1 MSEPEGAITVL
12 MPGKLIDGVHEAP
25 LEGMA
30 VGIGAGRI
38 LWVGRRGDVEASRSD
53 ATREVL
59 EFPDA
64 TLLPGLF
71 DCHTHTNMPGDGRTG
86 EEVDNDDNDDIRL
99 LRSARNVGD
108 HLSTGVTTL
117 CDCGSWNNTAFS
129 LKGGLAQGLLHGP
142 RTMVSGPPLTIT
154 GGHLWFMGG
163 EVDGEDGIRAAV
175 RGRVKDGADF
185 IKVAASGGSTLTSDP
200 YRASFSL
207 DELTVLVDEAH
218 QRNRPVLAHCRC
230 TESINFALD
239 AGVDAILH
247 CFFADADGSYRYDE
261 PTADRL
267 AESQVFL
274 NPTMHL
280 GRVSRA
286 YLERVRQQRAFTPAE
301 QERWERSNRMGG
313 VAMEQFGRL
322 ISAGV
327 RLAGGSDCG
336 WGSYPFGDF
345 QGEIIAMRDAG
356 LTPMQAIHA
365 GTRNPAE
372 ALGVLPETGTIEPG
386 KSADLLVVDGDPAA
400 DIEDLRRVK
409 AVFRQGN
416 PVPSAHPAAHPAVN
430 AG

>member
-1 MSEPEGAITVL
+1 MSDPRDTLTVIF
-12 MPGKLIDGVHEAP
+12 PGKLIDGAGDTS

-30 VGIGAGRI
+30 VGISEGRI
-38 LWVGRRGDVEASRSD
+38 LWVGPRGEVESSLSD
-53 ATREVL
+53 ARREIL
-59 EFPDA
+59 EFPEC
-64 TLLPGLF
+64 TLMPGLF
-71 DCHTHTNMPGDGRTG
+71 DLHTHTNMPGDGRTG
-86 EEVDNDDNDDIRL
+86 EEVDNDDSDDIRL
-99 LRSARNVGD
+99 LRSARNIGEA
-108 HLSTGVTTL
+108 LSTGVTSL

-129 LKGGLAQGLLHGP
+129 LKEGLSQHLFRGP
-142 RTMVSGPPLTIT
+142 RTLVSGPPLTIT

-163 EVDGEDGIRAAV
+163 ETDGIDSIRATV
-175 RGRVKDGADF
+175 RERVKQGADF

-207 DELTVLVDEAH
+207 EELRALVDEAH
-218 QRNRPVLAHCRC
+218 NRNKPVLAHCRC

-247 CFFADADGSYRYDE
+247 CFFTDSDGSYRYDE

-286 YLERVRQQRAFTPAE
+286 HLERIRQHRAFTPAE
-301 QERWERSNRMGG
+301 EVRWERSNRTAGS
-313 VAMEQFGRL
+313 AMEQFGRL

-345 QGEIIAMRDAG
+345 QGEVIAMRDAG
-356 LTPMQAIHA
+356 LTPMQAIQA
-365 GTRNPAE
+365 GTRNPA
-372 ALGVLPETGTIEPG
+372 AAVGLLDETGTIEPG

-400 DIEDLRRVK
+400 DIEALRLVK
-409 AVFRQGN
+409 AVFKQGTRVDPVRQ
-416 PVPSAHPAAHPAVN
+416 AVN
-430 AG
+430 LG

>member
-1 MSEPEGAITVL
+1 MTDTQGAITVIF
-12 MPGKLIDGVHEAP
+12 PEKLIDGVGDTP

-30 VGIGAGRI
+30 VGISEGRI
-38 LWVGRRGDVEASRSD
+38 LWVGRRGDVEASQSE
-53 ATREVL
+53 APREIL
-59 EFPDA
+59 EYTDC

-71 DCHTHTNMPGDGRTG
+71 DLHTHTNMPGDGRTG
-86 EEVDNDDNDDIRL
+86 EEVDTDDSDDIRL
-99 LRSARNVGD
+99 LRSAKNVGEA
-108 HLSTGVTTL
+108 LATGVTSL

-129 LKGGLAQGLLHGP
+129 LKEGLAQNLFDGP
-142 RTMVSGPPLTIT
+142 RTLVSGPPLTIT

-163 EVDGEDGIRAAV
+163 EADGVDSIRATV
-175 RGRVKDGADF
+175 RERVKQGADF

-200 YRASFSL
+200 YRAAFCL
-207 DELTVLVDEAH
+207 EELRVLVDEAH
-218 QRNRPVLAHCRC
+218 NRNKPVLAHCRC

-247 CFFADADGSYRYDE
+247 CFFTDSDGSYRYDE

-267 AESQVFL
+267 AESQVYL

-286 YLERVRQQRAFTPAE
+286 NLERIRQQRAFTPAE
-301 QERWERSNRMGG
+301 EVRWERSDRMGG
-313 VAMEQFGRL
+313 TAMEQFGRL

-345 QGEIIAMRDAG
+345 QGEVIAMRDAG

-372 ALGVLPETGTIEPG
+372 TVGLLDETGTIEPG
-386 KSADLLVVDGDPAA
+386 KAADLLVVDGDPSA
-400 DIEDLRRVK
+400 DIEALRRVR
-409 AVFRQGN
+409 AVFKGGTEVESVR
-416 PVPSAHPAAHPAVN
+416 PAVN
-430 AG
+430 LG